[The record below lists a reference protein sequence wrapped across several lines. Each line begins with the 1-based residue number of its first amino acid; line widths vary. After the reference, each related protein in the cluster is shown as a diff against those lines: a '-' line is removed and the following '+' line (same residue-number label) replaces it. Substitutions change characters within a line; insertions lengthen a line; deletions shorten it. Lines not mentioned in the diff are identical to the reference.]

1 MVQLRKA
8 RVYGEKYTRQI
19 QTPEGGLI
27 YKDKNYFGELP
38 GRNMVP
44 DLEQRK
50 VAWRDYQENGG
61 KQPSIVSISGGKGE
75 VDEEGSEQQML
86 GAMKMASLLTEHTYK
101 HERKHLA
108 KELLWWNWNTNRP
121 FTAELWD
128 TVTGKKIVNYL
139 AIEVFDMPPEYF
151 LEMVIGGTGDF
162 ISMWWKY
169 LNGTGA
175 GGGGH
180 H

>member
-1 MVQLRKA
+1 
-8 RVYGEKYTRQI
+8 
-19 QTPEGGLI
+19 
-27 YKDKNYFGELP
+27 
-38 GRNMVP
+38 MVP